1 MPKFYGEVGYS
12 VMEETAPG
20 VFMDRPVVHV
30 YRGDI
35 IKYISKWGTS
45 PNGVN
50 DDLSL
55 NNRISI
61 VGDAFAYEHFSDI
74 RYVVLNGVKWAVNSV
89 ELSPPRLILSIGGVY
104 NGAD

>member
-12 VMEETAPG
+12 VMVEKSPG
-20 VFMDRPVVHV
+20 VFKDVPEKYMYV
-30 YRGDI
+30 GDI
-35 IKYISKWGTS
+35 LRGVSKWS
-45 PNGVN
+45 NSQNGVN

-61 VGDAFAYEHFSDI
+61 VGDAFAYKHFSEI
-74 RYVVLNGVKWAVNSV
+74 RYVVLNGVKWAVTTV
-89 ELSPPRLILSIGGVY
+89 ELSPPRLILSIGGMY

>member
-20 VFMDRPVVHV
+20 VFMDRPVTHM
-30 YRGDI
+30 YTGNI
-35 IKYISKWGTS
+35 IKHISRWGTS
-45 PNGVN
+45 QNGVN

-61 VGDAFAYEHFSDI
+61 VGDQFAYEHFSDI
-74 RYVVLNGVKWAVNSV
+74 RYVVLNEVKWAVTSV
-89 ELSPPRLILSIGGVY
+89 ELSPPRLILSIGGMY